1 VKGFLGGEKKATFP
15 PARALFCR
23 KKAGNVATIW
33 IKNSKRVAKTRK
45 KAYLCIA
52 IFRRSR
58 EKDEY

>member
-33 IKNSKRVAKTRK
+33 IKKQQKSCKNK
-45 KAYLCIA
+45 KKSVSLHRYLPK
-52 IFRRSR
+52 
-58 EKDEY
+58 E